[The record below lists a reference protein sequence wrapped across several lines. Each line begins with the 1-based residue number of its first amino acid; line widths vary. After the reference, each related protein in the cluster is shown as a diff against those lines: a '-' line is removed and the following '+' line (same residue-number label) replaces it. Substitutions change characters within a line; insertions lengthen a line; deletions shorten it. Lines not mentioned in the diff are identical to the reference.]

1 VAVPEPVPAD
11 PPRAAGP
18 AVVKPDE
25 EWRRLLTPE
34 QYHVTRESGTET
46 KFTGAYWDNHAAG
59 QYRCV
64 CCGAPLF
71 SSEHKFESGTG
82 WPSFYQPVAN
92 VGKKDDSRYGMK
104 RTEVH
109 CSRCAAHLGHVFDG
123 GPQPT
128 GLRYC
133 INSAALT
140 FVPRAA
146 GQKPKAK
153 TESRSN
159 TSPSAAIRTASKTEK
174 ALMGRRER
182 ALTIPPGTPMGAVAG
197 PIGAV
202 IGEGNGGHAPY
213 RYNPPSNDSTDR

>member
-1 VAVPEPVPAD
+1 V
-11 PPRAAGP
+11 RS
-18 AVVKPDE
+18 DE

-34 QYHVTRESGTET
+34 QYHVTRESGTEA
-46 KFTGAYWDNHAAG
+46 KFTGAFWNNHDAG

-71 SSEHKFESGTG
+71 SSEHKFDSGTG

-92 VGKKDDSRYGMK
+92 VGKKDDSRFGMK

-109 CSRCAAHLGHVFDG
+109 CSRCAAHLGHVFDD

-140 FVPRAA
+140 FVRKAA
-146 GQKPKAK
+146 EPKPKAK
-153 TESRSN
+153 RNPDPVKTQPQSRA
-159 TSPSAAIRTASKTEK
+159 SPSGAIRRAARSEGG
-174 ALMGRRER
+174 LIGRQER
-182 ALTIPPGTPMGAVAG
+182 VLPIPPGTPIGAVAG
-197 PIGAV
+197 GPIGEV
-202 IGEGNGGHAPY
+202 IGAGRGGGAPY
-213 RYNPPSNDSTDR
+213 DYAPPADSPADR